1 VQSKGSSIDIR
12 SEQKDYSDLERVSKM
27 SKKSMQTEVAGEQT
41 QGSLFFEGNETGSS
55 GKREQHAVTAKKR
68 RKIVYKQD
76 SAQARGK
83 RIQRTRVA
91 QGQSRPCS
99 AQLS

>member
-1 VQSKGSSIDIR
+1 MQSKGSSIDIR

-41 QGSLFFEGNETGSS
+41 QGSLFFEGTETKSS
-55 GKREQHAVTAKKR
+55 GKREQHGVTAKKR
-68 RKIVYKQD
+68 RNIVSKQD

-83 RIQRTRVA
+83 RIQRT
-91 QGQSRPCS
+91 
-99 AQLS
+99 